1 MLMIIPSVKP
11 ACRGQKNSAAR
22 AADLICAVSLQS
34 CSGANTT
41 AKVVTEHCSSNGVK
55 KASLDQSWV
64 NAQSA
69 TKCKE
74 LR

>member
-1 MLMIIPSVKP
+1 MLMIIPSVKL
-11 ACRGQKNSAAR
+11 AFRGQKNSAAR
-22 AADLICAVSLQS
+22 VVDLICAVSLQS
-34 CSGANTT
+34 CSGVNTT
-41 AKVVTEHCSSNGVK
+41 AKVVTEDCSSSGVK

-64 NAQSA
+64 NARSV